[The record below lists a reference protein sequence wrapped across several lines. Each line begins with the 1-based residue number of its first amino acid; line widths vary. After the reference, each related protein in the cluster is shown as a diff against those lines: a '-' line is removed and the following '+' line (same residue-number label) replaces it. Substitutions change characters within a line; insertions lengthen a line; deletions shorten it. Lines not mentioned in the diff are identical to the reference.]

1 MKSLSDPS
9 RLQFWFK
16 GDTLRTGSCA
26 FLHNK
31 SDIWR
36 RQGHQGHSKA
46 VDCFSAAP
54 LPLCATLHYAPASP
68 YPRCLLL
75 RVFRPS
81 KRTDW
86 AVSPVRESPLTNTWT
101 SGAYKQWHIRGYL
114 SVRTSPERTAHD
126 TGTRQTRRSFGGIG
140 RRGAKCPAE
149 RLRLLR
155 LGGNM
160 RSWVLLLLSAA
171 LLRLGNAEVRLK
183 DVQTDVMTSE
193 FELNAPG

>member
-16 GDTLRTGSCA
+16 GDTFRTSSCA
-26 FLHNK
+26 FLHSN

-46 VDCFSAAP
+46 GDGFSAAL
-54 LPLCATLHYAPASP
+54 LPLCATPHYAPASP

-75 RVFRPS
+75 RVFRTS

-86 AVSPVRESPLTNTWT
+86 AVSPVRESPLTNTRT

-114 SVRTSPERTAHD
+114 SVRTSQERTAHD

-149 RLRLLR
+149 LLRLLR

-183 DVQTDVMTSE
+183 DVPTDVMTSE